1 MRLYL
6 ITKYLPFAFALL
18 LSVGGFA
25 QKNIQTIEK
34 IVAKVDNQIVLKSEV
49 DMAYL
54 QFISNRNNSF
64 VNTDLR
70 CKVLET
76 LIINKLLLAKAEID
90 SVEVDQNT
98 VDDQMNARMKYLL
111 QNYGGSEELLAEQYG
126 KTVDELKAELKD
138 QVKDQL
144 IIQRMQGKIAAD
156 VKVTPSEV
164 KKFFNSIPKDSL
176 PYFSKEVQVGHIVY
190 KPELDKEAKKEVVN
204 KLLEIK
210 ARIENGESFADLAM
224 EYSKDPGS
232 AARGGELGFFKRKE
246 LVPEYEAVALNLKPG
261 EISDPVESKFGFHMI
276 QLIEKRG
283 NEYNSR
289 HILMKPTFDNN
300 KMERAKKF
308 LNQLRLNILNDSVSF
323 EDAAFKYSIDEAT
336 KATGGYFTDETGNQ
350 MIAAENLDPTLYFI
364 VDGMKNGEISAPQ
377 LYNMQDGSQA
387 MRIIYLKKKVAP
399 HEANLYDDWQKIQS
413 AALEEKKNSKVN
425 EWFGQTKS
433 EIFIDVD
440 EEYSSCEILTQ

>member
-6 ITKYLPFAFALL
+6 ITKYITFTIALL
-18 LSVGGFA
+18 LSVCGFA

-64 VNTDLR
+64 TNTDLR

-76 LIINKLLLAKAEID
+76 LIINKLLLAKADID
-90 SVEVDQNT
+90 SVTVDENT

-111 QNYGGSEELLAEQYG
+111 QNYGGSEALLAEQYG
-126 KTVDELKAELKD
+126 KTVDELKEELKD
-138 QVKDQL
+138 QVRDQL

-156 VKVTPSEV
+156 VKVTPAEV

-190 KPELDKEAKKEVVN
+190 KPELDKEAKQEVIN
-204 KLLEIK
+204 KLLELK
-210 ARIENGESFADLAM
+210 ARIENGESFADLAQK
-224 EYSKDPGS
+224 YSEDPGS

-289 HILMKPTFDNN
+289 HILIKPKFNTD
-300 KMERAKKF
+300 KMERAKQF
-308 LNQLRLNILNDSVSF
+308 LTQLRKKVLNDSISF
-323 EDAAFKYSIDEAT
+323 EDAAFEYSIDETT
-336 KATGGYFTDETGNQ
+336 KSTGGYFTDETGNQ
-350 MIAAENLDPTLYFI
+350 MISTENLDPTLYFI

-377 LYNMQDGSQA
+377 TYNMPDGSQA
-387 MRIIYLKKKVAP
+387 MRIIYLKKKVPP
-399 HEANLYDDWQKIQS
+399 HEANLYDDWQKIQN